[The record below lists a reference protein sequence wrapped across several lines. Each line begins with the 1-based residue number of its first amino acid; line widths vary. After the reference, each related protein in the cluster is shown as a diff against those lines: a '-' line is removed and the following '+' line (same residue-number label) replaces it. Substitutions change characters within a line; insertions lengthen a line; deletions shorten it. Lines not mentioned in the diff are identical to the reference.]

1 MASNLLIFA
10 AYGYMQNLT
19 TLVQPLLREKNV
31 GQEKIITFLVAA
43 MFSFLSANAPGQY
56 RQSEQFPLILSSIY
70 LFNYKSWYYSSKLLK
85 FVL

>member
-56 RQSEQFPLILSSIY
+56 RHFAPSNFLLFCLPSISLIIKVGIIQVNS
-70 LFNYKSWYYSSKLLK
+70 
-85 FVL
+85 